1 MLLGPYIYA
10 EACYLPV
17 LGKTVLKTEGTVF
30 SNTDR
35 PRPANNV
42 FIFFSLKNYFMR
54 NICVDFLL
62 KQFHTVRVRLTF
74 RSSKHVLVTKVF
86 KYSSFVF

>member
-54 NICVDFLL
+54 NICVDFFTEAVSHCARAFDISV
-62 KQFHTVRVRLTF
+62 KQTRVGYK
-74 RSSKHVLVTKVF
+74 SI
-86 KYSSFVF
+86 